1 MNLTLRIYGSEGS
14 KSINLEVPEGARIK
28 DVLAIAVK
36 EGHVDPAMIE
46 EPRWILIG
54 RRIVYPED
62 TLKEGD
68 CEITIMRFA
77 AGG

>member
-1 MNLTLRIYGSEGS
+1 MKITLRIYGSEGS
-14 KSINLEVPEGARIK
+14 KSINLQVPEGAKIK
-28 DVLAIAVK
+28 DVLEASVK
-36 EGHVDPAMIE
+36 EGHVDPALIE

-54 RRIVYPED
+54 RRIVYPDD
-62 TLKEGD
+62 TLNEGD